1 MIDAVRTLAQIDAAW
16 IQYLLNEK
24 GIETQISKA
33 TATPIG
39 TGQVG
44 ATYRLIL
51 EQSGDGPDSLVAKLP
66 SANVLSR
73 EAGKAHM
80 TYIREARF
88 YQQFAGRKPLPV
100 PVHLYIAFD
109 DQSHDFTLIMQD
121 LAGYAPGN
129 QLAFPS
135 DMEVNHAI
143 DAAAMIH
150 AAWWDDPALDNMNW
164 LNGTRAVPPQHD
176 GDALYAMFWPAF
188 NARFGA
194 LVTADMRR
202 VGDVFVGK
210 INDWYNGR
218 SGPRCLVHNDYR
230 PDNMLYD
237 LGNPDRPLVVV
248 DWQTAGVGCGA
259 TDVAYYL
266 GTALD
271 PVQRRQTEAGLIS
284 HYCKRLSEYGGTA
297 FDKENVW
304 DDYRRSAFAGFMM
317 GVTASMV
324 VEQTERGD
332 AMFLAMCERSAKMV
346 LDHFDMA
353 VPGNQDS

>member
-16 IQYLLNEK
+16 IQRLLNEQ
-24 GIETQISKA
+24 GVATQVAKVV
-33 TATPIG
+33 ATPIG

-44 ATYRLIL
+44 ATYRLML
-51 EQSGDGPDSLVAKLP
+51 EQSGEAPNSLVAKLP
-66 SANVLSR
+66 SANALSR

-88 YQQFAGRKPLPV
+88 YQQFAGRKPLPA
-100 PVHLYIAFD
+100 PAHLYIAFD
-109 DQSHDFTLIMQD
+109 DQSHDFTLIMHD
-121 LAGYAPGN
+121 LAGYIPGN

-135 DMEVNHAI
+135 EAETRHAI

-150 AAWWDDPALDNMNW
+150 AAWWGDPALDTMDW

-188 NARFGA
+188 GARFGA
-194 LVTADMRR
+194 RVSAEMRR
-202 VGDVFVGK
+202 VGDAFVGK
-210 INDWYNGR
+210 VNDWHNNR
-218 SGPRCLVHNDYR
+218 SSPRCVVHNDYR

-237 LGNPDRPLVVV
+237 LDNSDRPLVVV
-248 DWQTAGVGCGA
+248 DWQTVGVGCGA
-259 TDVAYYL
+259 TDLAYYL

-271 PVQRRQTEAGLIS
+271 PVQRRQNEAGLVA
-284 HYCKRLSEYGGTA
+284 HYRNKLSEYGVAEFG
-297 FDKENVW
+297 KEDIW
-304 DDYRRSAFAGFMM
+304 DDYRRSSFAGFMM

-332 AMFLAMCERSAKMV
+332 AMFLAMCERSAQMV
-346 LDHFDMA
+346 LDHFNVA
-353 VPGNQDS
+353 VPG